1 MIEHDPDSTQQL
13 THNLRI
19 LQAEN
24 QELSK
29 RRDEAMLFALVAETI
44 ENLAEPVEILD
55 AVAEH
60 ISIIMDIPYVAC
72 GSLDGNTIQ
81 SIVSYASFSDSE
93 PLPYPI
99 TLPDRFLE
107 QISSNETI
115 CCPSTD
121 FVKLTREDLFD
132 SSSITFLI
140 PFKCKPY
147 KHCLLI
153 LLTPEESKEEVEDRT
168 LLFSQI
174 IQMTARRIDHEFLSR
189 ELSSFNRRL
198 EELVQQRS
206 KELLQSKEKLQ
217 QMEKLE
223 AIGTL
228 AGGIAHDFN
237 NLLMGIQGTAD
248 LIKEEIP
255 PTQHHFSML
264 SEIEQYAEDGGALCR
279 KLLGFARAGKYNVTV
294 TDLKKLLPQVIEL
307 FSRTARQ
314 FVIKQD
320 ISPDLFAVEVDR
332 SQLQQVFLNLF
343 INAHHA
349 MEKQGTLSISGY
361 NQIIDSDAATLL
373 QIEAGDYVQVE
384 VKDTGTGIPASVL
397 PNIFEPFFT
406 TKKQGKGI
414 GLGLASSY
422 GIIRNHGGAITVESV
437 AGSGTTFTLLL
448 PKSEQEVTTPIK
460 KLAHRIQQ
468 SGTVLLI
475 DDEQFI
481 LDVGEQMLTNL
492 GYTPLIA
499 DCGEKGCELLK
510 EHKPDLVILDMVL
523 PNKSGSEIFLD
534 LRTIQPDIKII
545 ISSGYSLDSEMR
557 KLIQMGRCKF
567 MQKPF
572 SLSTLR
578 QEIADFLAEE
588 SSEEAEKPHSR

>member
-1 MIEHDPDSTQQL
+1 MTEHTPDTIQQL

-29 RRDEAMLFALVAETI
+29 RRSEAMLFALAAETI

-55 AVAEH
+55 AVVEH

-72 GSLDGNTIQ
+72 SSLDGNRIQ

-93 PLPYPI
+93 PLSYPI

-107 QISSNETI
+107 NISANEPV
-115 CCPSTD
+115 CCQSTD
-121 FVKLTREDLFD
+121 LAIQGREKPFPTG
-132 SSSITFLI
+132 SSIFLI
-140 PFKCKPY
+140 PFKCKLY
-147 KHCLLI
+147 KQCLLI
-153 LLTPEESKEEVEDRT
+153 LLVPEESKEEVEDRT

-174 IQMTARRIDHEFLSR
+174 IQMTARRIDHEYLSR

-206 KELLQSKEKLQ
+206 QELLQSREKLQ

-237 NLLMGIQGTAD
+237 NLLMGILGTTD
-248 LIKEEIP
+248 LIKKEIS
-255 PTQHHFSML
+255 PTHHHFSML
-264 SEIEQYAEDGGALCR
+264 SEIEQYAKDGGALCR
-279 KLLGFARAGKYNVTV
+279 KLLGFARGGKYNVTV

-320 ISPDLFAVEVDR
+320 IAPDLFAVEVDR

-343 INAHHA
+343 VNAHHA
-349 MEKQGTLSISGY
+349 MEKQGTLTITGENKILDDDEAS
-361 NQIIDSDAATLL
+361 LL
-373 QIEAGDYVQVE
+373 QIEAGEYVQIV
-384 VKDTGTGIPASVL
+384 VKDTGTGIPDSIL

-406 TKKQGKGI
+406 TKKQGKGT
-414 GLGLASSY
+414 GLGLASAY
-422 GIIRNHGGAITVESV
+422 GIIRNHGGAITVESET
-437 AGSGTTFTLLL
+437 GQGTAFTLLL
-448 PKSEQEVTTPIK
+448 PKSEQEATIPVRKPTQLPK
-460 KLAHRIQQ
+460 RG
-468 SGTVLLI
+468 GTVLLI

-481 LDVGEQMLTNL
+481 LDVGEQMLTTL
-492 GYTPLIA
+492 GYTALTA

-523 PNKSGSEIFLD
+523 PNRSGAEIFFD
-534 LRTIQPDIKII
+534 LRAIQPDIKII

-557 KLIQMGRCKF
+557 KLIKTGHCKF
-567 MQKPF
+567 IQKPF
-572 SLSTLR
+572 SLSTLG
-578 QEIADFLAEE
+578 QEIADFLTE
-588 SSEEAEKPHSR
+588 